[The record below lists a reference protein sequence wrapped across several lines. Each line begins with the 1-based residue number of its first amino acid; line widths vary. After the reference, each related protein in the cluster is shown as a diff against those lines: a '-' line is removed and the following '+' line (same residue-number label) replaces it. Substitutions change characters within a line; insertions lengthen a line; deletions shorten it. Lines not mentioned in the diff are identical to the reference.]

1 MKNPRP
7 YYQETTI
14 KETIM
19 TDSNQRQLMRYRPV
33 AVSGKNVDVANPM
46 PNKVSI
52 HGSLHL
58 KEQ

>member
-1 MKNPRP
+1 
-7 YYQETTI
+7 
-14 KETIM
+14 M

-33 AVSGKNVDVANPM
+33 AFSGKNVDVANPM

-52 HGSLHL
+52 HGSLRV